1 MRTMLLASMLTPL
14 MDNPLFES
22 WLERFG
28 LAAIRPLRHHILR
41 LSPLE
46 EWAFVFQ
53 AQLGVW

>member
-1 MRTMLLASMLTPL
+1 MLLASMLTPL